1 MSFLR
6 VSGRLSVLVPCIL
19 LAGGRL
25 QAGPVSGEE
34 IYRTRCAGCHDQVN
48 ARIPTREALQKM
60 SASRIL
66 RTLDFGLMMSIA
78 YPLRRDERE
87 VVASFLGMAGDDTT
101 IPASAFCPADKRIL
115 SNQTPGNWNGWSPS
129 PSNTRYQSAE
139 AAGLTAEQIRK
150 LKLKW

>member
-6 VSGRLSVLVPCIL
+6 VSGRLSFLVLCSL
-19 LAGGRL
+19 LAGSRL

-34 IYRTRCAGCHDQVN
+34 IYRTRCAGCHEQVN

-78 YPLRRDERE
+78 YPLRREERE
-87 VVASFLGMAGDDTT
+87 AVASFLGTATDDTA
-101 IPASAFCPADKRIL
+101 IPRSAFCAARQQIL
-115 SNQTPGNWNGWSPS
+115 SGRTGGNWNGWSPS
-129 PSNTRYQSAE
+129 PSNT
-139 AAGLTAEQIRK
+139 
-150 LKLKW
+150 